1 MFIIFDTE
9 YTAWKETQKKG
20 YNMVTQ
26 FPEIVQ
32 IGALKVDKDF
42 KIVDKLNMYIKP
54 KINPELSEYFINLTK
69 ISQKRVDSNGISLVK
84 ALNLFYNFS
93 KNNGKLL
100 DLYSYGNDYDI
111 LKKNLDIHHVSSN
124 SKFRKWKTK
133 FYDIQDVFKNYGIN
147 TKKYTSGTV
156 YKALN
161 IKPDS
166 KISVHNAEWDTYS
179 IFLTLKKIFSD
190 MSTDIT
196 KN

>member
-54 KINPELSEYFINLTK
+54 KINLELSEYFINLTK

-147 TKKYTSGTV
+147 
-156 YKALN
+156 
-161 IKPDS
+161 
-166 KISVHNAEWDTYS
+166 
-179 IFLTLKKIFSD
+179 
-190 MSTDIT
+190 
-196 KN
+196 